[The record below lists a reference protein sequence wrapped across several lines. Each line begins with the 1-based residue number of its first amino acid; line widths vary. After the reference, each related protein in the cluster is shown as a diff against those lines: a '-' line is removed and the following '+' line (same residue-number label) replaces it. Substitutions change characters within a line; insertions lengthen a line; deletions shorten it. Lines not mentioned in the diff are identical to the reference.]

1 MVRKGIVFLFMMTVL
16 LITACSSQ
24 SSSNVGYWV
33 LEKNRVNED
42 HDVKEYVSYLQEH
55 KDIRGYKEFTIA
67 EGMQMVVVSLGN
79 SDKEKRLDV
88 AHVKNSNGDIKLTV
102 DVQKNESNKTNEKNP
117 YVMIGLNNKEDHKL
131 SVTDQKGNKFKE
143 VDYK

>member
-1 MVRKGIVFLFMMTVL
+1 
-16 LITACSSQ
+16 
-24 SSSNVGYWV
+24 
-33 LEKNRVNED
+33 
-42 HDVKEYVSYLQEH
+42 
-55 KDIRGYKEFTIA
+55 
-67 EGMQMVVVSLGN
+67 MVVVSLGN

-131 SVTDQKGNKFKE
+131 SLTDQKGNKFKE